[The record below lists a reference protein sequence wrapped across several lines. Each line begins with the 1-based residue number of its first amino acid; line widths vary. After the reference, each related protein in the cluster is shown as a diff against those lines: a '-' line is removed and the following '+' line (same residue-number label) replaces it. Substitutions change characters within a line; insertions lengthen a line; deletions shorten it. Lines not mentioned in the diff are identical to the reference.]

1 MIGPGKYNC
10 HQGLWLDL
18 ENITEPGIIV
28 GPGKYNF
35 NQGLWLDLEN
45 ITVTRVY
52 DWTWKI

>member
-45 ITVTRVY
+45 ITVY
-52 DWTWKI
+52 WFIIFK